1 MKASIGLIGTG
12 NMGAA
17 LARAVCKSTGPEAV
31 LLSNRTRSKAE
42 ALAAE
47 LGCAVGDNDQAAR
60 RRFIFLGV
68 KPQMMADV
76 LAGVA
81 PVLRARGDRFI
92 LVTMAA
98 GLSCARVREL
108 AGVGCP
114 VIRVMPNTPAA
125 IGRGVLQY
133 CALDATGEELSEFR
147 ALLAPAGLLDEVP
160 EALIDAAGAVS
171 GCGPAYGYLF
181 IEALADGGW
190 PADCQGT
197 RPWPMPPRRSPARPK
212 WCWRAAGTPERSRTP
227 FAPPA
232 APPYRGCGLWSRAA
246 FARPL
251 WTRSSRPI
259 KIHWSL
265 GGNSLAGRAGKFR
278 KSPERRWEE
287 AVCELW

>member
-181 IEALADGGW
+181 IEALADGGVACGL
-190 PADCQGT
+190 PRDKALAYAAQTLAGAAQMVLESGRHPGALKDAVCSPGGSTIQGV
-197 RPWPMPPRRSPARPK
+197 RALEQGGF
-212 WCWRAAGTPERSRTP
+212 RAA
-227 FAPPA
+227 AMDAVIA
-232 APPYRGCGLWSRAA
+232 AYKNTLE
-246 FARPL
+246 
-251 WTRSSRPI
+251 
-259 KIHWSL
+259 L
-265 GGNSLAGRAGKFR
+265 GR
-278 KSPERRWEE
+278 K
-287 AVCELW
+287 